1 MNNPIQN
8 QVTSGSAPSVP
19 PGRDNI
25 PLDHPRRIARI
36 AFSHS
41 LANETPEVQRLCAE
55 HREKEKARHAA
66 LVASGYYGAP
76 PLQNIRSQ
84 PDAPTP

>member
-1 MNNPIQN
+1 M
-8 QVTSGSAPSVP
+8 P

-25 PLDHPRRIARI
+25 PLGHPRRIARI
-36 AFSHS
+36 AFSPAHT

-66 LVASGYYGAP
+66 LVASGYYSTP
-76 PLQNIRSQ
+76 PLQNDQDQTR
-84 PDAPTP
+84 PATNTKHE